1 MHVKDPLWWLLLQ
14 KLTRFLGLSLC
25 WLSLSPAIAG
35 IVTVEGSGDFSF
47 GPNTSE
53 REACDQAR
61 QMLISN
67 TARAHFGERIEFDE
81 TQLCSSERAEKNG
94 VACDLDQRMFFSLDE
109 NLSVIDVTL
118 TETVV
123 QYPQDTK
130 RYSCKAAG
138 AVRFE
143 YTAPAVDQSWT
154 ISLEVNKRLLDED
167 LLVFAAQS
175 SKAGFHYIFEDRGA
189 SGFSLLYPN
198 ELDAPRSIIGG
209 FSVPSG
215 SAKRSY
221 RMTVDKENDGGSGP
235 LFRGLMLSSTTELAI
250 NQLTPGVISRERMA
264 RLKAQLEP
272 GSWTQKKL
280 SF

>member
-1 MHVKDPLWWLLLQ
+1 MRVKDPLWSLSLQ
-14 KLTRFLGLSLC
+14 KLTKFLGLSLC
-25 WLSLSPAIAG
+25 LLPVLPAIAG
-35 IVTVEGSGDFSF
+35 IVTVKGSGEYSF

-53 REACDQAR
+53 VEACDQAR
-61 QMLISN
+61 QLLISN

-81 TQLCSSERAEKNG
+81 TQICSSKRAKKG
-94 VACDLDQRMFFSLDE
+94 AVACDLDQRMFFSLDE

-118 TETVV
+118 TETMVS
-123 QYPQDTK
+123 YPQSTK

-143 YTAPAVDQSWT
+143 YIAPSVDQSWT
-154 ISLEVNKRLLDED
+154 TSLEVNRRLLDENR
-167 LLVFAAQS
+167 LVFDSQS

-198 ELDAPRSIIGG
+198 ELDAPRRIIGG

-221 RMTVDKENDGGSGP
+221 RMTVDKANHGGSGR
-235 LFRGLMLSSTTELAI
+235 LFRALMLSSKTELAI
-250 NQLTPGVISRERMA
+250 DQLTPGVISRERMA
-264 RLKAQLEP
+264 RLKEQLEP